1 MPISLRCNQ
10 CGYEC
15 QFEDE
20 DEARDNNWWQ
30 DDDGDWYCGECHE
43 CCCECDNEFPTNELE
58 WSDRRDGSVCRYCS
72 DEYMSRCCV
81 CEQLDNT
88 DDMVGIT
95 LQNGDRMMIC
105 QNCFE
110 NRRES
115 GQITQRNGEWFM
127 LAGQER
133 EGFTTKVNLHPE
145 VWQEIN
151 NCPDCYNEH
160 EKCSRCLKKMANE
173 TELEE
178 TTLWIYDDLARS
190 YHHSIHSHFKSTK
203 LRKKH
208 EHPYLYY
215 GIENEI
221 LFNSNA
227 PIEQIAKEYIDA
239 TGGLFVAE
247 FDRSVTDRGN
257 GIEFIS
263 RPLSYPMWM
272 SELVHQKL
280 EEGRKILEKY
290 RAYMPQPDCCG
301 LHVHMSLQ
309 FFERNTKKTVK
320 KIKSDIDWMFQIFQP
335 EIEKI
340 SQRKYTKY
348 CASKAFRLKEVFRG
362 ARMNNYAFNLNPK
375 IQLEKGNLT
384 ISAGSGDTHH
394 DAIIQTYKT
403 IEVRTFKATCETN
416 EILATIEFCRC
427 VAHAARNMEL
437 DKKTTLGDIIWC
449 KDSKYLP
456 DFVKKVK
463 VDTTKKFENKLEVKI

>member
-1 MPISLRCNQ
+1 MTISLQCAN
-10 CGYEC
+10 CGYQCE
-15 QFEDE
+15 FNDE
-20 DEARDNNWWQ
+20 DDATESNWWQ
-30 DDDGDWYCGECHE
+30 DDDGEWYCGECHGY
-43 CCCECDNEFPTNELE
+43 CCCCDNEFPSNQLE
-58 WSDRRDGSVCRYCS
+58 WSEILDGDVCQCCK
-72 DEYMSRCCV
+72 EENMSRCKFCD
-81 CEQLDNT
+81 QLGYTDN
-88 DDMVGIT
+88 MVYVRT
-95 LQNGDRMMIC
+95 QNGDNVSVC
-105 QNCFE
+105 EHCF
-110 NRRES
+110 RAQRES
-115 GQITQRNGEWFM
+115 GRIIERDGVWFM
-127 LAGQER
+127 LPNEGR
-133 EGFTTKVNLHPE
+133 EGFTTQINLHPE
-145 VWQEIN
+145 VWQEIMT
-151 NCPDCYNEH
+151 CPDCSSEN
-160 EKCSRCLKKMANE
+160 EKCSRCLKKMARE

-178 TTLWIYDDLARS
+178 TNLWIYDDLARS
-190 YHHSIHSHFKSTK
+190 YHHPIHSHFKSTK

-208 EHPYLYY
+208 EHPYLHY

-227 PIEQIAKEYIDA
+227 PIEQIAKEYINA

-263 RPLSYPMWM
+263 RPLSYTMWK
-272 SELVHQKL
+272 SELVYQKL
-280 EEGRKILEKY
+280 EAGKKVLEKY
-290 RAYMPQPDCCG
+290 KAFMPQPDCCG

-348 CASKAFRLKEVFRG
+348 CASKAFRLKEVFKG
-362 ARMNNYAFNLNPK
+362 ARMSNYAFNLNPK